1 VGTATCHTKGRMST
15 TNMEHKPSSCAVKHD
30 TFKPPLGLIP
40 KAALDEEAAV
50 LGFGAD
56 KYDPHNW
63 RKGMPWSR
71 LISAAMRHLV
81 DFNDGQ
87 DFDKESKLHALA
99 HVRACCGFLIEYMN
113 THPEFDDRFKKPQ
126 PVVPMETNAQ
136 LKAWAT
142 NASLQNE
149 KNERARRALESL
161 VKGQGQDHSKS
172 PPWLPDTAPF
182 K

>member
-1 VGTATCHTKGRMST
+1 MS
-15 TNMEHKPSSCAVKHD
+15 NLNAEQKLSSCEAIKHD
-30 TFKPPLGLIP
+30 AFKPPLGLIP

-50 LGFGAD
+50 LGFGAE
-56 KYDPHNW
+56 KYDAHNW
-63 RKGMPWSR
+63 RKGMLWSR

-113 THPEFDDRFKKPQ
+113 THPEFDDRFKKSDI
-126 PVVPMETNAQ
+126 Q
-136 LKAWAT
+136 LAT
-142 NASLQNE
+142 NAVALQQQVVE
-149 KNERARRALESL
+149 KNDRVRRALESL
-161 VKGQGQDHSKS
+161 AKDQKPDHSKS